1 MALHRAQALGPRYS
15 FVVKWALVRMA
26 LGGTLVACVAVGAFL
41 AGRADAPKAT
51 SSRVD
56 LRASPAVI
64 TAIHEVAR
72 LEATEFHVEKVVEIS
87 NEQSRLWGLIT
98 AKDALL
104 LVAAGDV
111 VAGVDLAKV
120 RDEDIRIDAPSRT
133 IHVRLPAPQIV
144 VSTLDERATHVYAR
158 STDMLA
164 ERNEA
169 LEGDARRAAE
179 EQMRKAAL
187 DAGILDR
194 ARRSADRTLRALLR
208 SLGYEEIELDW
219 TDRG

>member
-1 MALHRAQALGPRYS
+1 VKRALARALVGAILLACAAAVA
-15 FVVKWALVRMA
+15 FVV
-26 LGGTLVACVAVGAFL
+26 
-41 AGRADAPKAT
+41 GRADAPRTAG
-51 SSRVD
+51 SQVG
-56 LRASPAVI
+56 LRAGPSVI

-72 LEATEFHVEKVVEIS
+72 LEATEFHIEKVVEIRDA
-87 NEQSRLWGLIT
+87 QSKLWGLVT

-120 RDEDIRIDAPSRT
+120 RDEDIRIDTAARSVR
-133 IHVRLPAPQIV
+133 VRLPAPQILA
-144 VSTLDERATHVYAR
+144 STLDEHATHVYAR
-158 STDMLA
+158 STDFLA

-179 EQMRKAAL
+179 DQMRKAAL

-194 ARRSADRTLRALLR
+194 ARTSAERTLRALLR
-208 SLGYEEIELDW
+208 SLGYEDIDLDW
-219 TDRG
+219 ADRG